1 MLNVIF
7 EDLKFN
13 DKFQTFFTDEN
24 FTPED
29 GKVYQTLG
37 IIGCQ
42 SSGKSTLL
50 NHVFNT
56 NFEIMSDDKGRAQ
69 TTKGIWVGINKEF
82 KVIIFDVEGTD
93 SKERGD
99 ERFKFEQCS
108 SLFTLAM
115 SDVLMINMWTN
126 DIGRYTA
133 SNYGI
138 LKVVFE
144 QNLKLFQQESEK
156 KIIIVLRDFDSS
168 VDDLSKLKESIMND
182 MKQIW
187 EEIPK
192 PEAFKDKS
200 CSEFFRFEFLT
211 LPHKFYKEKEFNEG
225 INLIKQRLKREKDD
239 NRTGYNPD
247 SIFNLVNYD
256 KNVPIDGFYKYSLD
270 IWTSILNNK
279 DLNIPGQ
286 KEMLARFKCDEIKLM
301 ALNAV
306 DEKINDLELASSS
319 NVLNDFNERVNSILK
334 EALDNYDPLAKNY
347 LTHIYQD
354 VRNTLQ
360 TELANK
366 LYSSFSN
373 QLKRLIP
380 KYQKEFRNEF
390 EQQLRQNENFMEVS
404 EKLKK
409 KYVEKL
415 GDELGKLKVFKDWDT
430 GKDSEVIFNE
440 IIENQRNICLEEKKE
455 KLIEQFIEL
464 IEETIVNKFELVT
477 NNFWVEFQQEIFL
490 LISQNLLAQK
500 GRLAQIYNITD
511 EEYINFVDDCENE
524 IYSKIR
530 TLFFNEL
537 PGFPNTQIDNFK
549 KDFWYNDGI
558 PKVWNTVSVS
568 DINLAFQTNSNKY
581 KDSFEILKKLR
592 VIKNPLKM
600 CDYGQKPREEIEK
613 FEKETI
619 EQIINDPFTEFETLL
634 DDDTLQKYIVKYEEG
649 IKDIYDEAMRRHENI
664 ISTRIPLWAWI
675 LLIYISYDDIWKMI
689 TGHWLLM
696 ILLASGIFA
705 LFRVLNMVGLG
716 NAPQMLINTIQNQL
730 KMLTNK
736 NKIK

>member
-1 MLNVIF
+1 MLNVIL
-7 EDLKFN
+7 EDLTFN

-192 PEAFKDKS
+192 PEAFKDKP

-211 LPHKFYKEKEFNEG
+211 LAHKFYKEKEFNEG

-239 NRTGYNPD
+239 NRTGDNPD

-306 DEKINDLELASSS
+306 DEKINDLDLASSS
-319 NVLNDFNERVNSILK
+319 EILNDFNERVNAILK

-347 LTHIYQD
+347 LPHIYQD
-354 VRNTLQ
+354 VRKTLQ

-415 GDELGKLKVFKDWDT
+415 GEELGKLKVFNDWDT

-490 LISQNLLAQK
+490 LVSQNLLAQK
-500 GRLAQIYNITD
+500 ERLAQIYKITD

-568 DINLAFQTNSNKY
+568 DINLAFQTNSSKY
-581 KDSFEILKKLR
+581 KDSFEILRKLR

-619 EQIINDPFTEFETLL
+619 EKIVNDPFTEFETLL

-664 ISTRIPLWAWI
+664 ISTRIPLWAWA

-696 ILLASGIFA
+696 LLLASGIFA

-716 NAPQMLINTIQNQL
+716 NAPQMLFNTIQNQL

-736 NKIK
+736 NKIN

>member
-1 MLNVIF
+1 MLNVIL
-7 EDLKFN
+7 EDLTFN

-82 KVIIFDVEGTD
+82 KVVIFDVEGTD

-192 PEAFKDKS
+192 PEAFKDKP

-211 LPHKFYKEKEFNEG
+211 LAHKFYKEKEFNEG

-239 NRTGYNPD
+239 NRTGDNPD

-306 DEKINDLELASSS
+306 DEKINDLDLASSS
-319 NVLNDFNERVNSILK
+319 EILNDFNERVNAILK

-347 LTHIYQD
+347 LPHIYQD
-354 VRNTLQ
+354 VRKTLQ

-415 GDELGKLKVFKDWDT
+415 GEELGKLKVFNDWDT

-490 LISQNLLAQK
+490 LVSQNLLAQK
-500 GRLAQIYNITD
+500 ERLAQIYKITD

-568 DINLAFQTNSNKY
+568 DINLAFQTNSSKY
-581 KDSFEILKKLR
+581 KDSFEILRKLR

-600 CDYGQKPREEIEK
+600 CDYGQKPKEEIET

-664 ISTRIPLWAWI
+664 ISTRIPLWAWA

-696 ILLASGIFA
+696 LLLASGIFA

-716 NAPQMLINTIQNQL
+716 NAPQMLFNTIQNQL

-736 NKIK
+736 NKIN

>member
-1 MLNVIF
+1 
-7 EDLKFN
+7 
-13 DKFQTFFTDEN
+13 
-24 FTPED
+24 
-29 GKVYQTLG
+29 
-37 IIGCQ
+37 
-42 SSGKSTLL
+42 
-50 NHVFNT
+50 
-56 NFEIMSDDKGRAQ
+56 MSDDKGRAQ

-82 KVIIFDVEGTD
+82 KVVIFDVEGTD

-156 KIIIVLRDFDSS
+156 KIIIVLRDFDST

-192 PEAFKDKS
+192 PEAFKDKP

-211 LPHKFYKEKEFNEG
+211 LAHKFYKEKEFNEG

-239 NRTGYNPD
+239 NRTGDNPD

-306 DEKINDLELASSS
+306 DEKINDLDLASSS
-319 NVLNDFNERVNSILK
+319 EILNDFNERVNAILK

-347 LTHIYQD
+347 LPHIYQD
-354 VRNTLQ
+354 VRKTLQ

-415 GDELGKLKVFKDWDT
+415 GEELGKLKVFNDWDT

-490 LISQNLLAQK
+490 LVSQNLLAQK
-500 GRLAQIYNITD
+500 ERLAQIYKITD
-511 EEYINFVDDCENE
+511 EEYTNFVDDCENE

-568 DINLAFQTNSNKY
+568 DINLAFQTNSSKY
-581 KDSFEILKKLR
+581 KDSFEILRKLR

-619 EQIINDPFTEFETLL
+619 EQTINDPFTEFETLL

-664 ISTRIPLWAWI
+664 ISTRIPLWAWA

-696 ILLASGIFA
+696 LLLASGIFA

-716 NAPQMLINTIQNQL
+716 NAPQMLFNTIQNQL

-736 NKIK
+736 NKIN

>member
-1 MLNVIF
+1 MLNLIL
-7 EDLKFN
+7 EDLQFN
-13 DKFQTFFTDEN
+13 DKFKTFFTDEK

-29 GKVYQTLG
+29 GKVYQTIG

-69 TTKGIWVGINKEF
+69 TTKGIWVGLNKEF

-156 KIIIVLRDFDSS
+156 KIIIVLRDFDSG

-182 MKQIW
+182 MKKIW

-192 PEAFKDKS
+192 PATFEDKS
-200 CSEFFRFEFLT
+200 CSDYFKFEFLT
-211 LPHKFYKEKEFNEG
+211 LAHKFYKEEEFNKG
-225 INLIKQRLKREKDD
+225 IEIIKKRLKREKDD
-239 NRTGYNPD
+239 KRTGDNAD

-256 KNVPIDGFYKYSLD
+256 KNVPIDGFYKYCLD

-306 DEKINDLELASSS
+306 EEKINDLELASSTE
-319 NVLNDFNERVNSILK
+319 VLNDFNERANSILK
-334 EALDNYDPLAKNY
+334 EVLDNYDPLAKNY
-347 LTHIYQD
+347 LAHIYQD

-360 TELANK
+360 TELGNK

-390 EQQLRQNENFMEVS
+390 EKQLKENENFKEIS
-404 EKLKK
+404 ENLKK
-409 KYVEKL
+409 KYVKQLEE
-415 GDELGKLKVFKDWDT
+415 ELGKLKVFKEWDT
-430 GKDSEVIFNE
+430 GKESEIIFDE

-455 KLIEQFIEL
+455 KLLEQFVEL
-464 IEETIVNKFELVT
+464 IEETIVNKFELIT
-477 NNFWVEFQQEIFL
+477 NNFWVEFQQELFL
-490 LISQNLLAQK
+490 IVSLNLLAQK
-500 GRLAQIYNITD
+500 ERLIQLYNINDNEYIKFVDECEEEIYNK
-511 EEYINFVDDCENE
+511 V
-524 IYSKIR
+524 KA
-530 TLFFNEL
+530 LFLNEL
-537 PGFPNTQIDNFK
+537 PEFPKTQIDNFK
-549 KDFWYNDGI
+549 KDFWYDDGI
-558 PKVWNTVSVS
+558 PKIWNKVPVS
-568 DINLAFQTNSNKY
+568 DINSAYETNSNKY
-581 KDSFEILKKLR
+581 KNTFDLLNKLR
-592 VIKNPLKM
+592 VIKNPLKL
-600 CDYGQKPREEIEK
+600 CEYGKKPREEIEV
-613 FEKETI
+613 FEKEGI
-619 EQIINDPFTEFETLL
+619 AALINDPKDEFEELL
-634 DDDTLQKYIVKYEEG
+634 DDKTLQNYKNIYEEG
-649 IKDIYDEAMRRHENI
+649 VKEIYDEAMRRHENI
-664 ISTRIPLWAWI
+664 ISSHIPLWAWI
-675 LLIYISYDDIWKMI
+675 LLIYVGYKDVWTMF
-689 TGHWLLM
+689 TGYWLI
-696 ILLASGIFA
+696 ILLFGSGAFA
-705 LFRVLNMVGLG
+705 LLKMLGLG
-716 NAPQMLINTIQNQL
+716 GAPLMVINMIQNQI
-730 KMLTNK
+730 KQILTK
-736 NKIK
+736 QKIN

>member
-29 GKVYQTLG
+29 GKAYQTLG

-239 NRTGYNPD
+239 NRTGDNPD

>member
-1 MLNVIF
+1 MLNVIL
-7 EDLKFN
+7 EDLTFN

-192 PEAFKDKS
+192 PEAFKDKP

-211 LPHKFYKEKEFNEG
+211 LAHKFYKEKEFNEG

-239 NRTGYNPD
+239 NRTGDNPD

-306 DEKINDLELASSS
+306 DEKINDLDLASSS
-319 NVLNDFNERVNSILK
+319 EILNDFNERVNAILK

-347 LTHIYQD
+347 LPHIYQD
-354 VRNTLQ
+354 VRKTLQ

-415 GDELGKLKVFKDWDT
+415 GEELGKLKVFNDWDT

-490 LISQNLLAQK
+490 LVSQNLLAQK
-500 GRLAQIYNITD
+500 ERLAQIYKITD

-568 DINLAFQTNSNKY
+568 DINLAFQTNSSKY

-664 ISTRIPLWAWI
+664 ISTRIPLWAWA

-696 ILLASGIFA
+696 LLLASGIFA

-716 NAPQMLINTIQNQL
+716 NAPQMLFNTIQNQL

-736 NKIK
+736 NKIN

>member
-1 MLNVIF
+1 MLNLIL
-7 EDLKFN
+7 EDLQFN
-13 DKFQTFFTDEN
+13 DKFKTFFTDEK

-29 GKVYQTLG
+29 GKVYQTIG

-69 TTKGIWVGINKEF
+69 TTKGIWVGLNKEF

-156 KIIIVLRDFDSS
+156 KIIIVLRDFDSK

-182 MKQIW
+182 MKKIW

-192 PEAFKDKS
+192 PATFEDKS
-200 CSEFFRFEFLT
+200 CSDYFKFEFLT
-211 LPHKFYKEKEFNEG
+211 LAHKFYKEEEFNKG
-225 INLIKQRLKREKDD
+225 IDIIKKRLKREKDD
-239 NRTGYNPD
+239 NRTGENAD

-256 KNVPIDGFYKYSLD
+256 KNVPIDGFYKYCLD

-306 DEKINDLELASSS
+306 EEKINDLELASSTE
-319 NVLNDFNERVNSILK
+319 VLNDFNERANSILK
-334 EALDNYDPLAKNY
+334 EVLDNYDPLAKNY
-347 LTHIYQD
+347 LAHIYQD

-360 TELANK
+360 TELGNK

-390 EQQLRQNENFMEVS
+390 EKQLKENENFKEIS
-404 EKLKK
+404 ENLKK
-409 KYVEKL
+409 K
-415 GDELGKLKVFKDWDT
+415 
-430 GKDSEVIFNE
+430 
-440 IIENQRNICLEEKKE
+440 IC
-455 KLIEQFIEL
+455 
-464 IEETIVNKFELVT
+464 
-477 NNFWVEFQQEIFL
+477 
-490 LISQNLLAQK
+490 
-500 GRLAQIYNITD
+500 
-511 EEYINFVDDCENE
+511 
-524 IYSKIR
+524 
-530 TLFFNEL
+530 
-537 PGFPNTQIDNFK
+537 
-549 KDFWYNDGI
+549 
-558 PKVWNTVSVS
+558 
-568 DINLAFQTNSNKY
+568 
-581 KDSFEILKKLR
+581 
-592 VIKNPLKM
+592 
-600 CDYGQKPREEIEK
+600 
-613 FEKETI
+613 
-619 EQIINDPFTEFETLL
+619 
-634 DDDTLQKYIVKYEEG
+634 
-649 IKDIYDEAMRRHENI
+649 
-664 ISTRIPLWAWI
+664 
-675 LLIYISYDDIWKMI
+675 
-689 TGHWLLM
+689 
-696 ILLASGIFA
+696 
-705 LFRVLNMVGLG
+705 
-716 NAPQMLINTIQNQL
+716 
-730 KMLTNK
+730 
-736 NKIK
+736 

>member
-1 MLNVIF
+1 MLNVIL
-7 EDLKFN
+7 EDLTFN

-192 PEAFKDKS
+192 PEAFKDKP

-211 LPHKFYKEKEFNEG
+211 LAHKFYKEKEFNEG

-239 NRTGYNPD
+239 NRTGDNPD

-306 DEKINDLELASSS
+306 DEKINDLDLASSS
-319 NVLNDFNERVNSILK
+319 EILNDFNERVNAILK

-347 LTHIYQD
+347 LPHIYQD
-354 VRNTLQ
+354 VRKTLQ

-415 GDELGKLKVFKDWDT
+415 GEELGKLKVFNDWDT

-490 LISQNLLAQK
+490 LVSQNLLAQK
-500 GRLAQIYNITD
+500 ERLAQIYKITD

-568 DINLAFQTNSNKY
+568 DINLAFQTNSSKY
-581 KDSFEILKKLR
+581 KDSFEILRKLR

-619 EQIINDPFTEFETLL
+619 EKIINDPFTEFETLL

-664 ISTRIPLWAWI
+664 ISTRIPLWAWA

-696 ILLASGIFA
+696 LLLASGIFA

-716 NAPQMLINTIQNQL
+716 NAPQMLFNTIQNQL

-736 NKIK
+736 NKIN

>member
-1 MLNVIF
+1 MLNVIL
-7 EDLKFN
+7 EDLTFN

-192 PEAFKDKS
+192 PEAFKDKP

-211 LPHKFYKEKEFNEG
+211 LAHKFYKEKEFNEG

-239 NRTGYNPD
+239 NRTGDNPD

-306 DEKINDLELASSS
+306 DEKINDLDLASSS
-319 NVLNDFNERVNSILK
+319 EILNDFNERVNAILK

-347 LTHIYQD
+347 LPHIYQD
-354 VRNTLQ
+354 VRKTLQ

-415 GDELGKLKVFKDWDT
+415 GEELGKLKVFEDWDT

-490 LISQNLLAQK
+490 LVSQNLLAQK
-500 GRLAQIYNITD
+500 ERLAQIYKITD

-568 DINLAFQTNSNKY
+568 DINLAFQTNSSKY
-581 KDSFEILKKLR
+581 KDSFEILRKLR
-592 VIKNPLKM
+592 VIQNPLKM

-619 EQIINDPFTEFETLL
+619 EQTINDPFTEFETLL

-664 ISTRIPLWAWI
+664 ISTRIPLWAWA

-696 ILLASGIFA
+696 LLLASGIFA

-716 NAPQMLINTIQNQL
+716 NAPQMLFNTIQNQL

-736 NKIK
+736 NKIN